1 MTIFPN
7 RLFTWSAPSSRLGK
21 SQEDGGGVSA
31 IRQQAAGAG
40 APCALHIAAAWE
52 FEMADKIR
60 LRVVTPSR
68 MLLDEEVDEVTAI
81 GELGEFGVLPN
92 HIAFLSTLVPGE
104 MSYKQGASKRVLAV
118 SGGYAEVLDN
128 VMTVLA
134 PAAEF
139 AAEIDSARA
148 QRAKERAEK
157 RLAELNRED
166 KELELAKLRCSAP
179 WSGSRLRVRKQEDK

>member
-1 MTIFPN
+1 
-7 RLFTWSAPSSRLGK
+7 
-21 SQEDGGGVSA
+21 
-31 IRQQAAGAG
+31 
-40 APCALHIAAAWE
+40 
-52 FEMADKIR
+52 MADKIR

-68 MLLDEEVDEVTAI
+68 LVLDEEVDEVTAP

-104 MSYKQGASKRVLAV
+104 MTYKQGTTKTTLAV

-139 AAEIDSARA
+139 PAEIDTARA
-148 QRAKERAEK
+148 QRAKEHAEA
-157 RLAELNRED
+157 LMTEVNREAND
-166 KELELAKLRCSAP
+166 WEMAEVAYRRAAVRLLVAGKETR
-179 WSGSRLRVRKQEDK
+179 R

>member
-1 MTIFPN
+1 MLRPY
-7 RLFTWSAPSSRLGK
+7 
-21 SQEDGGGVSA
+21 
-31 IRQQAAGAG
+31 
-40 APCALHIAAAWE
+40 E
-52 FEMADKIR
+52 FADSLNDMADKIR

-68 MLLDEEVDEVTAI
+68 MLLDEEVDEVTAP

-92 HIAFLSTLVPGE
+92 HIAFLTTLVPGE
-104 MSYKQGASKRVLAV
+104 LSYKQGATKTTLAV

-139 AAEIDSARA
+139 AGEIDAARA

-157 RLAELNRED
+157 MLAELSLEEKDWEMAEAALQRALARLEIAG
-166 KELELAKLRCSAP
+166 KEAR
-179 WSGSRLRVRKQEDK
+179 R

>member
-1 MTIFPN
+1 MT
-7 RLFTWSAPSSRLGK
+7 T
-21 SQEDGGGVSA
+21 GG
-31 IRQQAAGAG
+31 
-40 APCALHIAAAWE
+40 HE
-52 FEMADKIR
+52 FADFLNDMADKIR

-68 MLLDEEVDEVTAI
+68 MLLDEEVDEVTAP

-92 HIAFLSTLVPGE
+92 HIAFLTTLVPGE
-104 MSYKQGASKRVLAV
+104 LSYKQGVTKTTLAV

-139 AAEIDSARA
+139 AGEIDAARA

-157 RLAELNRED
+157 VMAELSLEEKDWEMAEAALQRALARLQIAG
-166 KELELAKLRCSAP
+166 KEAR
-179 WSGSRLRVRKQEDK
+179 R